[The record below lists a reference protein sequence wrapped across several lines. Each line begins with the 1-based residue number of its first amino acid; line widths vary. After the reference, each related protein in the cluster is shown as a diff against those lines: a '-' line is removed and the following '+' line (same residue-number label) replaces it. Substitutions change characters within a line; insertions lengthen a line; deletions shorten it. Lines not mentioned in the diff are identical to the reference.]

1 MGACVLTD
9 PRVAGVVGEASFRF
23 FYQVIV
29 YGSVYCI
36 YIVATIATFVDERR
50 REGRGIEATW
60 IAAFVM

>member
-1 MGACVLTD
+1 MD

-36 YIVATIATFVDERR
+36 FVVAAMAAFFDERR
-50 REGRGIEATW
+50 REGRAIEATW
-60 IAAFVM
+60 IAAFVL